1 MKFTYDA
8 YQKLIRRLKDKGYR
22 IADYKSWQEEERC
35 VILRHDVDTDISKA
49 VKMASIEEMGGKEYL
64 LCTLNIRLL

>member
-8 YQKLIRRLKDKGYR
+8 YQKLIERLKDKEYR

-35 VILRHDVDTDISKA
+35 VILRHDIDTDISKA
-49 VKMASIEEMGGKEYL
+49 VKLASIEEMGG
-64 LCTLNIRLL
+64 

>member
-8 YQKLIRRLKDKGYR
+8 YQKLLKKLREKGYR
-22 IADYKSWQEEERC
+22 IADYKNWQEWERS

-49 VKMASIEEMGGKEYL
+49 VKMASIEEMGG
-64 LCTLNIRLL
+64 